1 MADTKSPSDLDYGRE
16 VLRQE
21 AAVLDMLA
29 LRLDDTF
36 VAAVDAILTCP
47 GRVVITGIGKP
58 SIIAQKISATLAST
72 GTPSLW
78 LHAAEAVHGD
88 LGRLVPDDLV
98 IALSNSGESREIT
111 DLLDPLKRIGS
122 SLIAMTGNA
131 QSTLGRHADITL
143 DMGKIEECC
152 PMGLAPSASTTAMLA
167 LGDALAMAVLR
178 RRDFGP
184 EQYAIYHPGGAL
196 GRKLLKVAEVMR
208 TGERNP
214 IVTETATL
222 GEALM
227 VVIEAR
233 AGAATVVNAEGRVS
247 GIFTDGDLRRHVA
260 GQGLTPGQEVATET
274 RTSTLITEVMTK
286 DPTTITG
293 DRLASEALHLLKK
306 RKIDEV
312 PVVDADGHPTGLLDV
327 QDLLDAGLV

>member
-29 LRLDDTF
+29 RRLDDAF
-36 VAAVDAILTCP
+36 VAAVEAILTCP

-88 LGRLVPDDLV
+88 LGRLVSEDLV

-122 SLIAMTGNA
+122 SLIAMTGNS

-233 AGAATVVNAEGRVS
+233 AGAATVVNTEGRVS

-260 GQGLTPGQEVATET
+260 RQGLSDGKEIAAET
-274 RTSTLITEVMTK
+274 RASTLITEVMTRA
-286 DPTTITG
+286 PTTTTG
-293 DRLASEALHLLKK
+293 DRLASEALHLLKE

-312 PVVDADGHPTGLLDV
+312 PVVDADGRPAGMLDV

>member
-29 LRLDDTF
+29 QRLDDAF
-36 VAAVDAILTCP
+36 VAAVEAILACS

-72 GTPSLW
+72 GTPSMW

-88 LGRLVPDDLV
+88 LGRLLAEDLV

-131 QSTLGRHADITL
+131 ESTLGRHADIIL

-184 EQYAIYHPGGAL
+184 EQYAVYHPGGAL

-214 IVTETATL
+214 IVTESSTL

-233 AGAATVVNAEGRVS
+233 AGAVTVVDADGRVS

-260 GQGLTPGQEVATET
+260 GQGLTDEKKATAET
-274 RTSTLITEVMTK
+274 RPSTSITEVMTRS
-286 DPTTITG
+286 PATITA
-293 DRLASEALHLLKK
+293 DRLASEALHLLQE

-312 PVVDADGHPTGLLDV
+312 PVVDAQGCPAGMLDV